1 MLRQAVTTKT
11 QHWPSSA
18 KDGFTL
24 TKRRIVPIVL
34 GSFIASLVIVL
45 ALPSRLLAKVLLG
58 VSHLALPAKALAGL
72 VKVPLIPINCALQ
85 ISSCIAMAAPFW
97 MIKAICLLTASPLIV
112 AKRFFGVTK
121 DQAVYNILAAVP
133 RRVICANLKNP
144 QQVMAGMFTT
154 TMKYIIAPFNEE
166 IVYRGL
172 MQGGLRR
179 LAKNKAVQ
187 GSGKNKRRA
196 VFLLVA
202 LIFGASHIGNLKP
215 LVQAIAQC
223 PPGGGPPGEGEYI
236 LLPKIGRVGFKVVVF
251 NSLNWFVMTSCASYF
266 IFSPVCLRSG
276 LVASI
281 AAHVTWNVL
290 APIVAGPFMAAILL
304 PLAQVFPQLKSLIS
318 QSAVVVTYFAA
329 KVAAPVLAK

>member
-1 MLRQAVTTKT
+1 MLRQAVTANT

-18 KDGFTL
+18 KHGVTL

-34 GSFIASLVIVL
+34 GSLIASLAIVL

-58 VSHLALPAKALAGL
+58 VLHLALPGKALAGL
-72 VKVPLIPINCALQ
+72 VSVPLMPINCALVV
-85 ISSCIAMAAPFW
+85 SSSIAMNAPFW
-97 MIKAICLLTASPLIV
+97 MITAIGLLTASPLIV

-133 RRVICANLKNP
+133 RRVICANLENT
-144 QQVMAGMFTT
+144 QQAMAGMFTT
-154 TMKYIIAPFNEE
+154 TMECIIAPFNEE

-202 LIFGASHIGNLKP
+202 LVFGASHIENLKP

-223 PPGGGPPGEGEYI
+223 PPGEKNYI
-236 LLPKIGRVGFKVVVF
+236 VLRNIGSVGFKVVVF
-251 NSLNWFVMTSCASYF
+251 KRGSLKE
-266 IFSPVCLRSG
+266 R
-276 LVASI
+276 
-281 AAHVTWNVL
+281 
-290 APIVAGPFMAAILL
+290 
-304 PLAQVFPQLKSLIS
+304 QR
-318 QSAVVVTYFAA
+318 
-329 KVAAPVLAK
+329 

>member
-1 MLRQAVTTKT
+1 MLRQAVTKKT

-18 KDGFTL
+18 KDGVTL

-34 GSFIASLVIVL
+34 GSFIASLAIVL

-72 VKVPLIPINCALQ
+72 VSVPLIPVNFAL
-85 ISSCIAMAAPFW
+85 AMVGT
-97 MIKAICLLTASPLIV
+97 AICLLTASPLII
-112 AKRFFGVTK
+112 AKRFFGVTE

-133 RRVICANLKNP
+133 RRVICANLKNT
-144 QQVMAGMFTT
+144 QQAMAGMFTT

-172 MQGGLRR
+172 VQGGLRR

-202 LIFGASHIGNLKP
+202 LFFGASHIGNLKP

-223 PPGGGPPGEGEYI
+223 PPGEGKYIVLPSIGG
-236 LLPKIGRVGFKVVVF
+236 VGFKVVVF
-251 NSLNWFVMTSCASYF
+251 NSLNWFVTTSCASYF
-266 IFSPVCLRSG
+266 IFSPVCLRRG
-276 LVASI
+276 LVASM

-290 APIVAGPFMAAILL
+290 APIVTGPFAAAILL
-304 PLAQVFPQLKSLIS
+304 PLAQVFPQLTSLLS
-318 QSAVVVTYFAA
+318 QSAVVNAYFAA
-329 KVAAPVLAK
+329 KVAAPALAKMGA

>member
-24 TKRRIVPIVL
+24 TKHCIVPIIL
-34 GSFIASLVIVL
+34 GSYIASLAIVL
-45 ALPSRLLAKVLLG
+45 ALPSRVLAKVLLG

-72 VKVPLIPINCALQ
+72 VSVPLKPVNFAL
-85 ISSCIAMAAPFW
+85 AMVGV
-97 MIKAICLLTASPLIV
+97 AICLLTASPLSI
-112 AKRFFGVTK
+112 ATRFFGVTE

-133 RRVICANLKNP
+133 RRVICANLKNT
-144 QQVMAGMFTT
+144 QQVMAGMFST
-154 TMKYIIAPFNEE
+154 TMKCIIAPFNEE

-179 LAKNKAVQ
+179 LSKNKAVQ

-251 NSLNWFVMTSCASYF
+251 NSLNWFVTTSCASYF

-329 KVAAPVLAK
+329 KLAAPALAK